1 MKSWLIAACA
11 LLLAMPAA
19 AEQEAAAPRV
29 IHPALYVVRDRDS
42 TIYLFGTI
50 HVRPRG
56 QPWGGPEAQAALASA
71 DEIWTELE
79 ISPEA
84 EARAAPTAQQLGMAP
99 ADRQLSTWLTPEENQ
114 RLNAVTTQLG
124 LPPGSLERMQPW
136 LASISLT
143 LITGMRAGYDPTSGV
158 DRDVDAYGDAHHKT
172 MRWFETAEQQFG
184 FLAHLSD
191 NQQHEMLLDTIDES
205 EKGAAM
211 LQEMTDDWERGD
223 VDALQKL
230 IVDDTRD
237 EYPELYDVI
246 LRRRNA
252 AWVPVIQQE
261 MRGSGVDFI
270 AVGAGHLLGP
280 DGLVAML
287 RARGL
292 HVERVAAQD

>member
-1 MKSWLIAACA
+1 MKTWAIAVCA
-11 LLLAMPAA
+11 LLLAAPAA
-19 AEQEAAAPRV
+19 AEQQTRAPRV
-29 IHPALYVVRDRDS
+29 IHPALYVVRDHNS

-50 HVRPRG
+50 HVRPQG
-56 QPWGGPEAQAALASA
+56 QPWGGPEAQSALASA

-84 EARAAPTAQQLGMAP
+84 EARSAPTAQQLGLAP
-99 ADRQLSTWLTPEENQ
+99 ANRQLSTWLTPEENQ

-124 LPPGSLERMQPW
+124 LPTGALERMQPW

-143 LITGMRAGYDPTSGV
+143 IVTGMRAGYDPNSGV
-158 DRDVDAYGDAHHKT
+158 DRDIDAYGDAHHKT

-191 NQQHEMLLDTIDES
+191 DQQHEILLDSIDES

-230 IVDDTRD
+230 VVDDTRED
-237 EYPELYDVI
+237 YPELYDVI

-252 AWVPVIQQE
+252 AWIPVIQQE
-261 MRGSGVDFI
+261 LRGSGVDFI

-280 DGLVAML
+280 DGLVALL

-292 HVERVAAQD
+292 HVERVRPQ

>member
-1 MKSWLIAACA
+1 MKTWVIAVCA
-11 LLLAMPAA
+11 LLLAAPAA
-19 AEQEAAAPRV
+19 AEQQTRAPRV
-29 IHPALYVVRDRDS
+29 IHPALYVVRDHNS

-50 HVRPRG
+50 HVRPQG

-84 EARAAPTAQQLGMAP
+84 EARSAPTAQQLGLAP
-99 ADRQLSTWLTPEENQ
+99 ANRQLSTWLTPEENQ

-124 LPPGSLERMQPW
+124 LPTGALERMQPW

-143 LITGMRAGYDPTSGV
+143 IVTGMRAGYDPNSGV
-158 DRDVDAYGDAHHKT
+158 DRDIDAYGDAHHKT

-191 NQQHEMLLDTIDES
+191 DQQHEILLDSIDES

-230 IVDDTRD
+230 VVDDTRED
-237 EYPELYDVI
+237 YPELYDVI

-252 AWVPVIQQE
+252 AWIPVIQQE
-261 MRGSGVDFI
+261 LRGSGVDFI

-280 DGLVAML
+280 DGLVALL

-292 HVERVAAQD
+292 HVERVRPQ